1 MQQVKISLQ
10 QLKVVLSRRAPHAC
24 VHARQHQGMLLMRQ
38 RVLSWEN
45 SIQIWTRVTL
55 TPLES
60 LRCNLTVLDGPK
72 YNMPQMFYW
81 I

>member
-10 QLKVVLSRRAPHAC
+10 QLKMVLSRRAPH
-24 VHARQHQGMLLMRQ
+24 VRQHQGMLLMRQ
-38 RVLSWEN
+38 RALSWEI
-45 SIQIWTRVTL
+45 STQIWTRVTL

>member
-10 QLKVVLSRRAPHAC
+10 QLKMVLSRRAP
-24 VHARQHQGMLLMRQ
+24 HARQHQGMLLMRQ
-38 RVLSWEN
+38 RALSWEI
-45 SIQIWTRVTL
+45 STQIWTRVTL